1 MRGARCRRVKLYIT
15 EKTEMRFASIFT
27 ALAVIAAPALAQQGG
42 MQGIQGMDH
51 GQMAGMNHDDMAKMM
66 AGNPYAQSE
75 MDMHQKMMAA
85 KQGDAAEM
93 WTRKMIEHHRGAVSM
108 SRVAIR
114 DAKDAD
120 VKQMAQMTITK
131 QEKDIAELQGWL
143 RKHGKRPQ

>member
-1 MRGARCRRVKLYIT
+1 
-15 EKTEMRFASIFT
+15 MRFAPIFT
-27 ALAVIAAPALAQQGG
+27 VLALIATPALAQQGG
-42 MQGIQGMDH
+42 MQGMDH

-75 MDMHQKMMAA
+75 MDMQQKMMAA

-93 WTRKMIEHHRGAVSM
+93 WTRKMIEHHRGAVAM
-108 SRVAIR
+108 SRVAVR
-114 DAKDAD
+114 EAKDAETR
-120 VKQMAQMTITK
+120 QMAQMTITK

>member
-1 MRGARCRRVKLYIT
+1 MT
-15 EKTEMRFASIFT
+15 EETNMRFAPIFA
-27 ALAVIAAPALAQQGG
+27 ALAGIATPALAQQGG
-42 MQGIQGMDH
+42 MQGMDH
-51 GQMAGMNHDDMAKMM
+51 GQMAGMNHDDMSKMM

-93 WTRKMIEHHRGAVSM
+93 WTRKMIEHHRGAVAM
-108 SRVAIR
+108 SRVAVR
-114 DAKDAD
+114 DAKDPEI
-120 VKQMAQMTITK
+120 KQMAQMTITK